1 MEPVSLFK
9 YQMEEKIKVLIV
21 EDDPFIGLITKECF
35 ESRDFKVELH
45 ENGDEGYKAYKKFNP
60 DICIFD
66 VMMPVKDG
74 FTLAE
79 EIRKQDQETPIIFLT
94 AKSMKEDII
103 RGFNI
108 GADDYVKK
116 PFSVEELIARVNVIL
131 KRIKA
136 TKKRQDEI
144 SIFEIGKFKF
154 DSDYKL
160 LKIEDDEQK
169 LTDKEADIL
178 SYLCKNLNEVVE
190 RNNLLIEVWEND
202 SFFNS
207 RSLDVY
213 ITKIRKYLK
222 KDPTVELVTV
232 RGKGFKL
239 WVQDKKAF
247 E

>member
-1 MEPVSLFK
+1 MSK
-9 YQMEEKIKVLIV
+9 RKVLIV
-21 EDDPFIGLITKECF
+21 EDDPFIGMITKECF
-35 ESRDFKVELH
+35 ETRDFDVRLY
-45 ENGDEGYKAYKKFNP
+45 ENGVEGLKAFKEFQP

-66 VMMPVKDG
+66 VMMPLKDG

-79 EIRKQDQETPIIFLT
+79 EVRNIDTKTPIIFLT
-94 AKSMKEDII
+94 AKSLKEDVIK
-103 RGFNI
+103 GFDV

-131 KRIKA
+131 KRTMSGKVS
-136 TKKRQDEI
+136 KEEVKV
-144 SIFEIGKFKF
+144 FEIGSYKF
-154 DSDYKL
+154 DSQYKL
-160 LKIEDDEQK
+160 LKCGDNEQK

-178 SYLCKNLNEVVE
+178 KYLCSHANDLVDRKE
-190 RNNLLIEVWEND
+190 LLIEVWEND

-213 ITKIRKYLK
+213 ITKLRKYLAE
-222 KDPTVELVTV
+222 DNNVELVTV

-239 WVQDKKAF
+239 WIPQKKAF

>member
-1 MEPVSLFK
+1 
-9 YQMEEKIKVLIV
+9 MEEKIKVLIV

-35 ESRDFKVELH
+35 ESRDFAVELH
-45 ENGDEGYKAYKKFNP
+45 ENGDAGYKAYKKFSP

-66 VMMPVKDG
+66 VMMPIKDG

-79 EIRKQDQETPIIFLT
+79 EIRQEDKNIPIIFLT
-94 AKSMKEDII
+94 ARSMKEDVIK
-103 RGFNI
+103 GFNL

-116 PFSVEELIARVNVIL
+116 PFSVEELIARVDVIL
-131 KRIKA
+131 KRINITNNKEEEKS
-136 TKKRQDEI
+136 T
-144 SIFEIGKFKF
+144 FEVGKYLY
-154 DSDYKL
+154 DRDYKL
-160 LKIEDDEQK
+160 LKIGNVEQK

-178 SYLCKNLNEVVE
+178 TYLCKNINDVVD
-190 RNNLLIEVWEND
+190 RSKLLMEVWEND

-222 KDPTVELVTV
+222 EDPDVELLTI

-239 WVQDKKAF
+239 WIHDKKAF
-247 E
+247 EN

>member
-1 MEPVSLFK
+1 
-9 YQMEEKIKVLIV
+9 MEEKVRVLIV

-35 ESRDFKVELH
+35 ESRDFDVELH
-45 ENGDEGYKAYKKFNP
+45 ENGEEGYKAYKKFQPN
-60 DICIFD
+60 ICIFD
-66 VMMPVKDG
+66 VMMPIKDG

-79 EIRKQDQETPIIFLT
+79 EIRKEDKETPIIFLT
-94 AKSMKEDII
+94 AKSMKEDVIK
-103 RGFNI
+103 GFKL

-116 PFSVEELIARVNVIL
+116 PFSVEELIARVDVIL
-131 KRIKA
+131 KRMKMN
-136 TKKRQDEI
+136 TMVQEDTSTYEL
-144 SIFEIGKFKF
+144 GKYKF
-154 DSDYKL
+154 DRDYKL
-160 LKIEDDEQK
+160 LQIGDTTQK

-178 SYLCKNLNEVVE
+178 NYLCKNLNQVVD
-190 RNNLLIEVWEND
+190 RSKLLIEVWEND

-222 KDPTVELVTV
+222 DDADVELLTI

-239 WVQDKKAF
+239 WIHDKKAF

>member
-1 MEPVSLFK
+1 
-9 YQMEEKIKVLIV
+9 MEEKIKVLIV

-35 ESRDFKVELH
+35 ESRDFEVELF
-45 ENGDEGYKAYKKFNP
+45 ENGEEGYKAYKRFSPN
-60 DICIFD
+60 ICIFD
-66 VMMPVKDG
+66 VMMPIKDG

-79 EIRKQDQETPIIFLT
+79 EIRKEDKETPIIFLT
-94 AKSMKEDII
+94 AKSMKEDVMK
-103 RGFNI
+103 GFKV

-116 PFSVEELIARVNVIL
+116 PFSVEELIARVDVIL
-131 KRIKA
+131 KRINMSTIKEEE
-136 TKKRQDEI
+136 T
-144 SIFEIGKFKF
+144 STFNIGNYKF
-154 DSDYKL
+154 DRDYKL
-160 LKIEDDEQK
+160 LQIDEKQQK

-178 SYLCKNLNEVVE
+178 TYLCKNLNEVVD
-190 RNNLLIEVWEND
+190 RSKLLIEVWEND

-222 KDPTVELVTV
+222 DDPDVELLTI

-239 WVQDKKAF
+239 WIHEKKAF